1 MKLLRYF
8 VLLVCF
14 VGSLLQPALAQSPAP
29 APTEQLVRIQSEGA
43 SGDVTAFF
51 ETSVTVDGIVYR
63 KPWQSVSWNASSKTV
78 TVDGRTLTYSE
89 VMRLVV
95 AIAAQ
100 ERAAQKAAQAA
111 QQNQPAN

>member
-1 MKLLRYF
+1 MKLLLA
-8 VLLVCF
+8 LLSAAASAVAF
-14 VGSLLQPALAQSPAP
+14 ADNPPAVP
-29 APTEQLVRIQSEGA
+29 APTEQLVRIQSEVA

-51 ETSVTVDGIVYR
+51 EISVTVDGVVYR

-100 ERAAQKAAQAA
+100 ERAEQKAAQAA